1 MTLCSLAP
9 LSAEKNGAFIE
20 GGFQY
25 SNVTGENNY
34 SQPTTTQTQDGYT
47 YTNEGYSQPGKT
59 TGNLYGADIQA
70 GYKQFFGKKKRFGL
84 RYYGLFSGQGG
95 SYVTDISAVPSQL
108 IPGNVITGKAANL
121 FYGAGIDALYN
132 FYEKSGFNLGVF
144 AGVMLGGSSWLMGT
158 GTSDGVCAYTNSN
171 DQCSTMNTQY
181 LDWAKA
187 DKVYGKTNFSPTF
200 VQFII
205 NIGFRTNFSAHQGF
219 EVGVRIPTINDPYY
233 TEKDTLANG
242 GGKTTVTFR
251 RTVAIYANYVYNF

>member
-1 MTLCSLAP
+1 M
-9 LSAEKNGAFIE
+9 SAEKNGAFVE

-34 SQPTTTQTQDGYT
+34 SQPTITQTQDGYT
-47 YTNEGYSQPGKT
+47 YTNEGFSQPGKT
-59 TGNLYGADIQA
+59 TGNLYGADIQV
-70 GYKQFFGKKKRFGL
+70 GYKQLFGKKKRFGL
-84 RYYGLFSGQGG
+84 RYYGFFSGQGG
-95 SYVTDISAVPSQL
+95 SYVTDISAVPSQF
-108 IPGNVITGKAANL
+108 ISGNVITGKAANL
-121 FYGAGIDALYN
+121 FYGAGVDAIYN
-132 FYEKSGFNLGVF
+132 F
-144 AGVMLGGSSWLMGT
+144 
-158 GTSDGVCAYTNSN
+158 
-171 DQCSTMNTQY
+171 CSTMNTEY
-181 LDWAKA
+181 SDLAKV

-242 GGKTTVTFR
+242 GGKTTITFR

>member
-1 MTLCSLAP
+1 M
-9 LSAEKNGAFIE
+9 
-20 GGFQY
+20 
-25 SNVTGENNY
+25 
-34 SQPTTTQTQDGYT
+34 
-47 YTNEGYSQPGKT
+47 
-59 TGNLYGADIQA
+59 
-70 GYKQFFGKKKRFGL
+70 
-84 RYYGLFSGQGG
+84 
-95 SYVTDISAVPSQL
+95 
-108 IPGNVITGKAANL
+108 

-171 DQCSTMNTQY
+171 DQCSTMNAQY
-181 LDWAKA
+181 SDLAKA

-242 GGKTTVTFR
+242 GGKTTFTFR